1 MKKSSLIFRIPKLY
15 SLGIRLLYFG
25 ACARLKNMVG
35 KDKKVFE
42 PACGYGR
49 IKKYLDPSCTYSGID
64 LNENFVNYGRKN
76 GLDLKV
82 GDILKKENYQESDI
96 IILSDILH
104 HLSVENIKKL
114 VSIASK
120 FAKEKVVII
129 EPIFVDV
136 ASGKNVFSK
145 FLAKFFS
152 WVDYDGINKI
162 EKWFSRKDYDILF
175 EELKQKN
182 NFSKMK
188 IVFFN
193 HHYFIES
200 YL

>member
-1 MKKSSLIFRIPKLY
+1 MKKSSIIFRIPKLY

-25 ACARLKNMVG
+25 ACARLKDMVG
-35 KDKKVFE
+35 NGKKVFE

-64 LNENFVNYGRKN
+64 LNEDFINYGKKN
-76 GLDLKV
+76 GLDLEI

-104 HLSVENIKKL
+104 HLSLENIKKL

-120 FAKEKVVII
+120 FAKEKIVII
-129 EPIFVDV
+129 EPVFVDV
-136 ASGKNVFSK
+136 ASGKDFFSK

-152 WVDYDGINKI
+152 WVDYDGINNI
-162 EKWFSRKDYDILF
+162 EKWFSRKDYDALF

-182 NFSKMK
+182 NFSQMN
-188 IVFFN
+188 ISFFN
-193 HHYFIES
+193 YHCFVES
-200 YL
+200 II